1 MRKRLRRILC
11 VIGLSVC
18 LFSGYS
24 PDTVKETKIVSQ
36 DAQSQK
42 APEYLWVKN
51 FSNAVIDGNKKEI
64 KSVLG
69 KELASQE
76 DIDDK
81 IQKLCNYVPDNIEY
95 VDYNRLDQPQLNGE
109 KQSIMLINFHTMDGV
124 RYQIHVNYEKD
135 GKDIVVQKIET
146 YSPVENGGTVG
157 GAATQQI

>member
-18 LFSGYS
+18 LFSGCS

-95 VDYNRLDQPQLNGE
+95 MDYNRLDQPQLNGE

>member
-1 MRKRLRRILC
+1 MQKRLRRILC
-11 VIGLSVC
+11 VVGLSVC
-18 LFSGYS
+18 LFSGCS

-42 APEYLWVKN
+42 APEYLWVKD
-51 FSNAVIDGNKKEI
+51 FSNAVINGNKKEI

>member
-18 LFSGYS
+18 LFSGCS

>member
-1 MRKRLRRILC
+1 MQKRLRRILC
-11 VIGLSVC
+11 VVGLSVC
-18 LFSGYS
+18 LFSGCS

-42 APEYLWVKN
+42 APEYLWVKD

>member
-1 MRKRLRRILC
+1 MRRRLRRILC
-11 VIGLSVC
+11 MAGLSLC
-18 LFSGYS
+18 LLPGCYS
-24 PDTVKETKIVSQ
+24 ETAKETKVISPNVQ
-36 DAQSQK
+36 AEET
-42 APEYLWVKN
+42 PECTWVKD
-51 FSNAVIDGNKKEI
+51 FSNAVINRDAKEI

-69 KELASQE
+69 KELATE
-76 DIDDK
+76 KDIDDK